1 MKLKKMINAGIL
13 TGLFAVIVCAC
24 GGAGSLSGNSSAA
37 PDVPS
42 GVTATQGTLEEG
54 VLINWDDAGDAEYYI
69 VYKALDTP
77 ESFKVVA
84 TRVMTNSYTDTPVS
98 SGRIFYY
105 RVAAGNGNSWSEPGT
120 EVMGFALKGTP
131 MPPASVTIPVNQI
144 GQVTLEWDAVIN
156 ADSYNVYRCDVK
168 YGTYAKLNSEAITS
182 ATYTDTTALADK
194 KYYYKIVPVNEYGE
208 GAESV
213 IISGSALQQIPV
225 WSGTVVLTAT
235 DETFG
240 EKVMITW
247 TAADYAA
254 TYTVLRAPEV
264 EGAAGEYAVI
274 AENVT
279 GLAFDDRDTDISDK
293 TPYYYRVVAVSS
305 GGQTDSGLSDAG
317 SVDRSKPA
325 QVNPPAT
332 VRASKGSI
340 NVITVT
346 WSEVPEANGGY
357 SVYRSSSSSFTLPI
371 KVADKFTA
379 AAVEGKISFDDTTMA
394 PVADRETYYY
404 KVTAWSVAGVN
415 EVESGMNASSA
426 EGFTN
431 PDLPG
436 VPVNIVGS
444 MNYTDGSITVSW
456 SAADSWTRQY
466 TVYRSDDGG
475 ENYNLICQNQ
485 TGTSITETLVADG
498 GTVEAGIEYLYQIKA
513 INSLGQESALSSDT
527 SAMFTLRVPTNFQVT
542 SKYNYDWYCTYTYTV
557 TWTAV
562 KGATG
567 YEVGYYYSDEWH
579 LIGIANPATT
589 TVTFKSPNYGGGSYP
604 VRIRSI
610 NTTPDI
616 EGDEDIYSDY
626 SAEVRP

>member
-1 MKLKKMINAGIL
+1 MKLKNTIK
-13 TGLFAVIVCAC
+13 TGLITGLLAAVVCAC
-24 GGAGSLSGNSSAA
+24 GAGSVTGDSSSA
-37 PDVPS
+37 PGVPS
-42 GVTATQGTLEEG
+42 NITATQGTLEDG
-54 VLINWDDAGDAEYYI
+54 VVLNWDDAGDAEYYVI
-69 VYKALDTP
+69 YKALDTP
-77 ESFKVVA
+77 EAFKVVA
-84 TRVMTNSYTDTPVS
+84 NRVTTNTYTDTPVS
-98 SGRIFYY
+98 SGRTFYY
-105 RVAAGNGNSWSEPGT
+105 RVAAGSGNSWSVPSA
-120 EVMGFALKGTP
+120 EVKGFALKGTP
-131 MPPASVTIPVNQI
+131 MPPASVSIPVNQI
-144 GQVTLEWDAVIN
+144 GQVTLVWDDVVN
-156 ADSYNVYRCDVK
+156 ADSYNIYRCDVK
-168 YGTYAKLNSEAITS
+168 YGTYVKINSEVVTAETF
-182 ATYTDTTALADK
+182 TDTTAAADK
-194 KYYYKIVPVNEYGE
+194 KYYYKIVPVNEHGE
-208 GAESV
+208 GAGSSV
-213 IISGSALQQIPV
+213 ISGSALQQVPV
-225 WSGTVVLTAT
+225 WPGAATLTAT
-235 DETFG
+235 DATYG
-240 EKVMITW
+240 EKVRITW

-254 TYTVLRAPEV
+254 AYIVLRAPEV
-264 EGAAGEYAVI
+264 DGAAGEYAVI
-274 AENVT
+274 ADNVT
-279 GLAFDDRDTDISDK
+279 GLVFDDRDTDIADM
-293 TPYYYRVVAVSS
+293 TAYYYRVVAVST
-305 GGQTDSGLSDAG
+305 GGQSDSGLSDPG
-317 SVDRSKPA
+317 SVNRAIPA
-325 QVNPPAT
+325 EVNPPAT
-332 VRASKGSI
+332 VKASNGLI
-340 NVITVT
+340 NMIRIT
-346 WSEVPEANGGY
+346 WSEVSGANGGY
-357 SVYRSSSSSFTLPI
+357 TVYRSTSSSFTSPVKI
-371 KVADKFTA
+371 ADKIIP
-379 AAVEGKISFDDTTMA
+379 AVVDGSVIYYDTTMA
-394 PVADRETYYY
+394 PVADRVTYYY

-527 SAMFTLRVPTNFQVT
+527 SAMFTLRVPTNFKVT